1 MQELIKPHYFEQVL
15 EMFDQGLLQQE
26 IADIIGIKKQAL
38 AFQMKKFGFSFKRAS
53 YRMLDSQIDEAVR
66 MYSEGMSAPEIGTA
80 LGVSKSNVNYAL
92 NLRGVAM
99 KTKKE
104 IKFYKKYSI
113 NEDAFLDLTTEQSA
127 YFYGWIL
134 TDGWVSKA
142 NVSIELSR
150 KDEELLL
157 NFKSYMGSSNKIY
170 QRSKVVKVTGNV
182 SEMSS
187 FGFSHEPILNRLK
200 ELGLKERKS
209 LKEVCPDVFK
219 YNRHFWRG
227 VVEGDGHIAK
237 SDSYSVEICGSEE
250 LCSAFENYCKSLCPE
265 AHVYRAMNGKM
276 FVAKIGRKSSTNII
290 LNELYRDCTLKLSRK
305 YNVYLERYC
314 DGIDFDRAS

>member
-1 MQELIKPHYFEQVL
+1 MQELVKPHYFNAVL

-53 YRMLDSQIDEAVR
+53 YRLLDSQIDEAVR
-66 MYSEGMSAPEIGTA
+66 MYSEGMSAPEIAINLNT
-80 LGVSKSNVNYAL
+80 SKSNVGYAL
-92 NLRGVAM
+92 KLRGVTM

-104 IKFYKKYSI
+104 IKFYKNYSI
-113 NEDAFLDLTTEQSA
+113 NEDAFLDLTTEEPA
-127 YFYGWIL
+127 YFYGWLL

-150 KDEELLL
+150 KDEELLINL
-157 NFKSYMGSSNKIY
+157 KDYMGSSNKIY
-170 QRSKVVKVTGNV
+170 QRSKLVKVTGN
-182 SEMSS
+182 SSDMSS
-187 FGFSHEPILNRLK
+187 FGFSHEPILDRLK
-200 ELGLKERKS
+200 GLGLKEKKS

-237 SDSYSVEICGSEE
+237 SGSYSVEICGSEE
-250 LCSAFENYCKSLCPE
+250 LCDSFENYCKSICPE
-265 AHVYRAMNGKM
+265 VHVYRAMNGKM
-276 FVAKIGRKSSTNII
+276 FIAKIGRKSSTNMI
-290 LNELYRDCTLKLSRK
+290 LNELYRDCNLKLSRK
-305 YNVYLERYC
+305 YNIYLERYC
-314 DGIDFDRAS
+314 DGVDSRRTG